1 MEFAEQKILKY
12 IQRRSF
18 EEELKSM
25 GAREFSAEDESI
37 KKGVVKK
44 SSPICSLDPVMVG
57 GLLRVGGRMRCA
69 SVEFDARH
77 EIILPKDHQVVTLIV
92 RYYHM
97 RSGHSGQEYVLGLL
111 RERFWI
117 VKARVTVRRVLRGCF
132 DCKRRQKTLGEQ
144 KKADLP
150 VDRVTPDKPPFS
162 FVGVDCFVPFLVK
175 HDRSLVKRYGLML
188 ICFVIRAVHLEV
200 VQSMDTD
207 SFINALRRF
216 T

>member
-1 MEFAEQKILKY
+1 
-12 IQRRSF
+12 
-18 EEELKSM
+18 
-25 GAREFSAEDESI
+25 
-37 KKGVVKK
+37 
-44 SSPICSLDPVMVG
+44 
-57 GLLRVGGRMRCA
+57 MRCA

-97 RSGHSGQEYVLGLL
+97 RSGHWARIRPGASD
-111 RERFWI
+111 REILDSQGESDRAQSIERLF
-117 VKARVTVRRVLRGCF
+117 RL
-132 DCKRRQKTLGEQ
+132 RQKTLGEQ

-150 VDRVTPDKPPFS
+150 ADHVTPDKPPIS
-162 FVGVDCFVPFLVK
+162 FVGVYCFGPFLVK
-175 HDRSLVKRYGLML
+175 RDRSLVKRYGLMFT
-188 ICFVIRAVHLEV
+188 CFVIRAVHLEV

>member
-1 MEFAEQKILKY
+1 MDTTPQIWLLSKVQQSSDQSANVEPISTGRITVDEMEFAEQKILKY

-25 GAREFSAEDESI
+25 GAREFSVKDESI

-117 VKARVTVRRVLRGCF
+117 VKARVTMRRVLRGCF
-132 DCKRRQKTLGEQ
+132 NCDKR
-144 KKADLP
+144 P
-150 VDRVTPDKPPFS
+150 SVN
-162 FVGVDCFVPFLVK
+162 
-175 HDRSLVKRYGLML
+175 KRKQ
-188 ICFVIRAVHLEV
+188 ICP
-200 VQSMDTD
+200 QTM
-207 SFINALRRF
+207 
-216 T
+216 